1 MNCEQLQEHFELYAI
16 GLAEEPERGEI
27 REHLDRGCEVCMGE
41 LKRAREMA
49 ALVEGSA
56 PLAEPSPKL
65 RRRILASAGVEP
77 RRLGWWAPFWA
88 VAAVCAIFAAGFFN
102 SREKELG
109 AQLLRAREQVRE
121 QTVELTRLTEA
132 FAILNGPDTTEAVF
146 GGSQP
151 QPPKGKV
158 FVNPSQGVLLMASN
172 LPPAR
177 SGKIYELWI
186 VPKVGNPVPA
196 GLFQSAAE
204 GTALY
209 VRRGPVDLNAT
220 GAVAVTLEN
229 EGGAQQPTLPLIIV
243 AAIPSRGPRAQ

>member
-1 MNCEQLQEHFELYAI
+1 MNCEQLREHYELYAI
-16 GLAEEPERGEI
+16 GLAEEPERSEI
-27 REHLDRGCEVCMGE
+27 REHLDRGCEVCMAE
-41 LKRAREMA
+41 LKRARELA
-49 ALVEGSA
+49 AMIEESA

-65 RRRILASAGVEP
+65 RRRILAAAGVEP

-109 AQLLRAREQVRE
+109 AQLLRTRAQVRE
-121 QTVELTRLTEA
+121 QTVELTRLNEA
-132 FAILNGPDTTEAVF
+132 FAILSGPDTAEASF

-177 SGKIYELWI
+177 SGKIYEMWI
-186 VPKVGNPVPA
+186 IPKAGMPVPA

-209 VRRGPVDLNAT
+209 VRRGPVDVNAT

-229 EGGAQQPTLPLIIV
+229 EGGAPQPTSQPIIV
-243 AAIPSRGPRAQ
+243 AAIPSRGPSAQ

>member
-1 MNCEQLQEHFELYAI
+1 MNCEQLREHYELYAI
-16 GLAEEPERGEI
+16 GLAEEPERVEI
-27 REHLDRGCEVCMGE
+27 REHLDRGCEVCMAGV
-41 LKRAREMA
+41 KQARELA
-49 ALVEGSA
+49 AVLEGSA

-88 VAAVCAIFAAGFFN
+88 VAALCAIFAAAFFN
-102 SREKELG
+102 SREKEFQ
-109 AQLLRAREQVRE
+109 AQLVRAREQARE
-121 QTVELTRLTEA
+121 QTIELTRLTEA
-132 FAILNGPDTTEAVF
+132 FAILNGPDTTEASF

-177 SGKIYELWI
+177 SGKIYEMWI
-186 VPKVGNPVPA
+186 IPKGGKPVPA
-196 GLFQSAAE
+196 GLFQSAME

-209 VRRGPVDLNAT
+209 VRRGPVDVNAT

-229 EGGAQQPTLPLIIV
+229 DGGAPQPTSEPIIV